1 MNRWNPVR
9 EMITMREAMDRMQD
23 ENLRLRPV
31 PTSTTWVLPLD
42 AYFTDDAIVIQVDV
56 AGLKPEDLS
65 ITLEGDT
72 LTLRG
77 EIKSRA
83 EDNKY
88 LLRERPAGKF
98 ERILTI
104 NTPIDNAKA
113 DAHFENGVLT
123 LTLPKAESAKPRQI
137 TIKPSAN

>member
-9 EMITMREAMDRMQD
+9 EMITMREAMDRMLD

-31 PTSTTWVLPLD
+31 PASATWLLPVD
-42 AYFTDDAIVIQVDV
+42 AYYTDDAIVIQVDV
-56 AGLKPEDLS
+56 PGLKPEDLT

-77 EIKSRA
+77 EIKNRA

-88 LLRERPAGKF
+88 LLRERPTGRF

-104 NTPIDNAKA
+104 NTPIDNGKT
-113 DAHFENGVLT
+113 DAHFDSGVLT

>member
-83 EDNKY
+83 EENKY

>member
-9 EMITMREAMDRMQD
+9 EMITMREAIVRMQD